1 MIIACHHISK
11 EFTEKVVLSDITFHL
26 EKGDR
31 AAIVGI
37 NGAGKT
43 TLLRIMAGEM
53 EADNGSVTL
62 SSGARLGY
70 LAQDQGLDASR
81 TIYDEALEAKRE
93 IIEMEEQLARYEKE
107 MESVKGN
114 ALNELIDSYTALLHR
129 FEMMDGY
136 SYKGEIVGVLRGL
149 GFADGEFD
157 KQIST
162 LSGGQ
167 KTRVALARLLL
178 KRPDVIMLDE
188 PTNHLDL
195 GSIRWLETYLSNY
208 RGTVIIVSHDRYF
221 LDRTVTRVIEIE
233 NASATVFTGNYTAY
247 AEKKKA
253 LREQQRRA
261 WLNNQAQIRH
271 QEEVIA
277 KLRQFNREKSIKR
290 AESREKMLGKMEVV
304 DKPFTLRD
312 DMHLKLTPCIRS
324 GREVLTVEGLG
335 KSFGSEML
343 FTGLGFHIRRGEHV
357 ALIGDNGTGKTTI
370 LKILNGLLAQ
380 DAGHIRLGTN
390 VHIGYY
396 DQEQQVLDDRNT
408 VFEEIAYA
416 FPSMT
421 NTEVRN
427 LLASFLFTGD
437 DVFKLIG
444 ELSGGERGRVS
455 LARLML
461 SEANFLI
468 LDEPTNHLDIVSREV
483 LENALNSYEGTVLF
497 VSHDR
502 YFINRTASRIMELT
516 HQVLVNYPGNN
527 SESIPDK
534 YIGNYDFYVEKSAQV
549 GDKLIE
555 DLRKS
560 DSFRSGLSSAQR
572 GRGALA
578 ASEDRSLQPGHE
590 LYYTGR
596 KGAGGIA
603 SEQFLSQSDSM
614 DKILQ
619 TSGRFSVMTAGD
631 ASSSSPAAVG
641 SDSPANSAG
650 SGATGVED
658 WKKRKEEQA
667 RRRKLENDLKK
678 CEKEIAR
685 LEEEGEKLDEEV
697 SLPGNSTDP
706 EKLSALTAQRAA
718 VDDQLQELYERWEL
732 LSEQTEQ
739 S

>member
-1 MIIACHHISK
+1 M
-11 EFTEKVVLSDITFHL
+11 
-26 EKGDR
+26 R
-31 AAIVGI
+31 PW
-37 NGAGKT
+37 
-43 TLLRIMAGEM
+43 
-53 EADNGSVTL
+53 
-62 SSGARLGY
+62 
-70 LAQDQGLDASR
+70 
-81 TIYDEALEAKRE
+81 
-93 IIEMEEQLARYEKE
+93 
-107 MESVKGN
+107 GN
-114 ALNELIDSYTALLHR
+114 ALNELIESYTALLHR

-149 GFADGEFD
+149 GFTDGEFD

-312 DMHLKLTPCIRS
+312 D
-324 GREVLTVEGLG
+324 
-335 KSFGSEML
+335 EML

-549 GDKLIE
+549 GEKLIE

-560 DSFRSGLSSAQR
+560 DSFRSGLS
-572 GRGALA
+572 LN
-578 ASEDRSLQPGHE
+578 
-590 LYYTGR
+590 
-596 KGAGGIA
+596 
-603 SEQFLSQSDSM
+603 
-614 DKILQ
+614 
-619 TSGRFSVMTAGD
+619 
-631 ASSSSPAAVG
+631 SSSVRVTVWTRLCRHPDVFQSWQPAMLHHPLLPPANLTPRETAQEAGRREWRTGKSARKSRPAAG
-641 SDSPANSAG
+641 N
-650 SGATGVED
+650 
-658 WKKRKEEQA
+658 WKM
-667 RRRKLENDLKK
+667 
-678 CEKEIAR
+678 
-685 LEEEGEKLDEEV
+685 
-697 SLPGNSTDP
+697 T
-706 EKLSALTAQRAA
+706 
-718 VDDQLQELYERWEL
+718 
-732 LSEQTEQ
+732 
-739 S
+739 

>member
-11 EFTEKVVLSDITFHL
+11 EFIENTVLSDITFHL

-53 EADNGSVTL
+53 EPDSGTVTL
-62 SSGARLGY
+62 SGGARLGY
-70 LAQDQGLDASR
+70 LAQDQGLDASS
-81 TIYDEALEAKRE
+81 TIYEEALEAKRE
-93 IIEMEEQLARYEKE
+93 IIEMENQLARYERE
-107 MESVKGN
+107 MEAVKGN
-114 ALNELIDSYTALLHR
+114 ALNELIEDYTNLLHR
-129 FEMMDGY
+129 FEMMNGY
-136 SYKGEIVGVLRGL
+136 AYKGEITGVLRGL
-149 GFADGEFD
+149 GFRDDEFD

-178 KRPDVIMLDE
+178 QSPDVIMLDE

-195 GSIRWLETYLSNY
+195 GSIRWLENYLTNY
-208 RGTVIIVSHDRYF
+208 RGTVLIVSHDRYF
-221 LDRTVTRVIEIE
+221 LDRTVTKVIEIE
-233 NASATVFTGNYTAY
+233 NAHATFFTGNYSVY

-253 LREQQRRA
+253 LRDQQKRA

-277 KLRQFNREKSIKR
+277 KLKQFNREKSIKR

-304 DKPFTLRD
+304 EKPFVLRD
-312 DMHLKLTPCIRS
+312 DMHLKLAPCIRS
-324 GREVLTVEGLG
+324 GREVLTVDSLA
-335 KSFGSEML
+335 KSFDGHTL
-343 FTGLGFHIRRGEHV
+343 FSGLSFHIRRGEHV

-370 LKILNGLLAQ
+370 LKILNGLLGQ

-396 DQEQQVLDDRNT
+396 DQEHHVLDDRNT

-444 ELSGGERGRVS
+444 ELSGGEKGRVS
-455 LARLML
+455 LAKLML
-461 SEANFLI
+461 SEANLLI

-483 LENALNSYEGTVLF
+483 LENALNSYDGTVLY

-516 HQVLVNYPGNN
+516 RNVLVNYPGNN
-527 SESIPDK
+527 AETVPER
-534 YIGNYDFYVEKSAQV
+534 YIGNYDFYVEKSTQV
-549 GDKLIE
+549 GEKLIA
-555 DLRKS
+555 DLLGQNNSPR
-560 DSFRSGLSSAQR
+560 DQAANTDEVFSGSGSRPVTQTRRQDEGISGSSRQTASGSSSTAASSA
-572 GRGALA
+572 G
-578 ASEDRSLQPGHE
+578 
-590 LYYTGR
+590 
-596 KGAGGIA
+596 
-603 SEQFLSQSDSM
+603 
-614 DKILQ
+614 
-619 TSGRFSVMTAGD
+619 
-631 ASSSSPAAVG
+631 
-641 SDSPANSAG
+641 
-650 SGATGVED
+650 GVED
-658 WKKRKEEQA
+658 WKTRKEEQA
-667 RRRKLENDLKK
+667 RRRKIANDLKK

-685 LEEEGEKLDEEV
+685 LESEGEALDETI
-697 SLPGNSTDP
+697 SLPENSTDP
-706 EKLSALTAQRAA
+706 DKLRDLTAKRESI
-718 VDDQLQELYERWEL
+718 DEQLSSLYEQWEA
-732 LSEQTEQ
+732 LSELAEEE
-739 S
+739 

>member
-11 EFTEKVVLSDITFHL
+11 EFIDKTVLSDITFHL

-31 AAIVGI
+31 AAIVGV

-53 EADNGSVTL
+53 EADQGSVTL
-62 SSGARLGY
+62 SAGAKLGY
-70 LAQDQGLDASR
+70 LAQDQGLDASN
-81 TIYDEALEAKRE
+81 TIYGEALEAKRE
-93 IIEMEEQLARYEKE
+93 IIEMEQQLSRYEQE

-114 ALNELIDSYTALLHR
+114 ALNELIESYTSLLHR
-129 FEMMDGY
+129 FEMMNGY
-136 SYKGEIVGVLRGL
+136 AYKGEIVGVLRGL
-149 GFADGEFD
+149 GFSDDEFD
-157 KQIST
+157 KSIAT

-178 KRPDVIMLDE
+178 QNPDVIMLDE

-195 GSIRWLETYLSNY
+195 GSIRWLESYLASY
-208 RGTVIIVSHDRYF
+208 RGTVLIVSHDRYF
-221 LDRTVTRVIEIE
+221 LDRTVTKVIEIE
-233 NASATVFTGNYTAY
+233 NASATFFTGNYTVY

-253 LREQQRRA
+253 LRDQQRRA

-290 AESREKMLGKMEVV
+290 AESREKLLNKMDVV
-304 DKPFTLRD
+304 DKPFQLRD

-324 GREVLTVEGLG
+324 GREVLTVENLAKGFDG
-335 KSFGSEML
+335 HML

-370 LKILNGLLAQ
+370 LKILNGLVGQ

-396 DQEQQVLDDRNT
+396 DQEHHVLNDSNT
-408 VFEEIAYA
+408 VFEEIADA
-416 FPSMT
+416 FPGMT

-444 ELSGGERGRVS
+444 ELSGGEKGRVS
-455 LARLML
+455 LAKLML

-483 LENALNSYEGTVLF
+483 LENALNSYEGTVLY

-516 HQVLVNYPGNN
+516 RQVLVNYPGNN
-527 SESIPDK
+527 SENIPDK
-534 YIGNYDFYVEKSAQV
+534 FIGNYDFYVEKSSQV
-549 GDKLIE
+549 GEKLI
-555 DLRKS
+555 
-560 DSFRSGLSSAQR
+560 SGLQSADANGSFAGSEDFVQSGIRRYEGEGSGQKAPSSAT
-572 GRGALA
+572 GAPKDRA
-578 ASEDRSLQPGHE
+578 ALDNSSSRS
-590 LYYTGR
+590 
-596 KGAGGIA
+596 AGG
-603 SEQFLSQSDSM
+603 
-614 DKILQ
+614 
-619 TSGRFSVMTAGD
+619 
-631 ASSSSPAAVG
+631 
-641 SDSPANSAG
+641 
-650 SGATGVED
+650 GVED
-658 WKKRKEEQA
+658 WKTRKEEQA
-667 RRRKLENDLKK
+667 RRRKIANDLKK
-678 CEKEIAR
+678 CEDEIAR
-685 LEEEGEKLDEEV
+685 LEAEGEGLDEEI
-697 SLPGNSTDP
+697 SLPENSTDP
-706 EKLSALTAQRAA
+706 DKLRDLTAKREA
-718 VDDQLQELYERWEL
+718 VDETLSVLYEQWER
-732 LSEQTEQ
+732 LSEQAGE
-739 S
+739 